1 MNEKDGGHS
10 TSVFEADLLHA
21 LVETVGE
28 QFVLSSDVMR
38 KKHSTDTIPY
48 KKTCAA
54 VVYPSSVSEVQ
65 KILKVAHDFHM
76 QVWPF
81 SRGNNWG
88 YGAKNALEDNA
99 IIMVLERMNRII
111 EVNEEL
117 AYAVVEPG
125 VSQQQ
130 LNNYLKQNNI
140 KLWMDCTDSTPNG
153 SVLGNAVER
162 GYGYTPYG
170 DHFGCV
176 CGLEVVLP
184 DGSVIRTGGE
194 HARAR
199 TWNTFKW
206 GSGPYFEGLFS
217 QSNMGIVVKGGIWLM
232 PEPECFEVFSFEVE
246 DDSNLPSVIDCLR
259 DLSLEGA
266 IQCHTH
272 MANDFQMLTL
282 LRRYPYEMLDGKS
295 YLSEQARANL
305 RKQYQI
311 PLWSLIGGV
320 YGSREVVRANRKRV
334 IRALSDYGRVE
345 FFDEKK
351 MAFAEKF
358 VQFALRAKKGSIAS
372 VLSNLIK
379 PVISPKPLAVM
390 RLLPEMSSILKG
402 ISTESILASAY
413 VKSKHPLPPANLNP
427 AEDGCGIMWLA
438 PAFPASGVDAQ
449 KLLDITKPLY
459 QKHGFDFSAC
469 FTLMN
474 SRTFFFLLGIFFDQ
488 EDVDEKARAFALFND
503 LADTTKAAGYKPY
516 RLGINSMDRFLEEV
530 PELGAFFTGIKSIV
544 DPANILAP
552 GKYVNRISG
561 GKQYE

>member
-1 MNEKDGGHS
+1 MNKEDMDY
-10 TSVFEADLLHA
+10 SVFETNMLRA
-21 LVETVGE
+21 LVEIVGE
-28 QFVLSSDVMR
+28 QFVLSSDTMR
-38 KKHSTDTIPY
+38 KKHSADTIPY
-48 KKTCAA
+48 RKICAA
-54 VVYPSSVSEVQ
+54 VVYPASVAEIQ
-65 KILKVAHDFHM
+65 KILKVAHDFKM

-88 YGAKNALEDNA
+88 YGAKTALENDA

-111 EVNEEL
+111 EVNEAL
-117 AYAVVEPG
+117 AYAVIEPG

-130 LNNYLKQNNI
+130 LNDYLKQNNI

-170 DHFGCV
+170 DHFDCV

-184 DGSVIRTGGE
+184 DGSVIKTGGE
-194 HARAR
+194 HSQAR

-206 GSGPYFEGLFS
+206 GAGPYFEGLFS

-232 PEPECFEVFSFEVE
+232 PEPECFEVFSFEIE
-246 DDSNLPSVIDCLR
+246 DDSNLPPVIDCLR
-259 DLSLEGA
+259 DLSLEGT

-282 LRRYPYEMLDGKS
+282 LRQYPYELLDGAS
-295 YLSEQARANL
+295 YLSEQARVDL
-305 RKQYQI
+305 RKRYQI
-311 PLWSLIGGV
+311 PLWSLIGGL
-320 YGSREVVRANRKRV
+320 YGSREVVRANHKRV
-334 IRALSDYGRVE
+334 ASMLSSYGRLE

-351 MAFAEKF
+351 MAFAKKF
-358 VQFALRAKKGSIAS
+358 IQFSLNAKKGSVAS
-372 VLSNLIK
+372 MLSRLIK
-379 PVISPKPLAVM
+379 PIVSPKPLEVM
-390 RLLPEMSSILKG
+390 RLLPEMSKILKG
-402 ISTESILASAY
+402 VSTETILASAY
-413 VKSKHPLPPANLNP
+413 VKSKQPPPSSNLNP

-438 PAFPASGVDAQ
+438 PALPASGTDAQ
-449 KLLDITKPLY
+449 KLLDMTRPLY

-488 EDVDEKARAFALFND
+488 EDADEKARAFALFHD
-503 LADTTKAAGYKPY
+503 LSAVTKAAGYKPY
-516 RLGINSMDRFLEEV
+516 RLGINSMDKFLDET
-530 PELGAFFTGIKSIV
+530 PELGAFFAGIKSAV

-552 GKYVNRISG
+552 GKYVNKASG
-561 GKQYE
+561 GN